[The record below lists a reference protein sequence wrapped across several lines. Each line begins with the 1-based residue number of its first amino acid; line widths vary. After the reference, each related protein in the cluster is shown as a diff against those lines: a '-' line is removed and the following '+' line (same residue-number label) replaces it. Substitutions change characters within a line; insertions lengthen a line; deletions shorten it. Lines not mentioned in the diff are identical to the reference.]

1 MAEKRMFSKQIIDS
15 DTFLEMPLSTQALYF
30 HLSMRADDDG
40 FLNNAKKV
48 MKIIGANQNDYD
60 LLVAKSFVIQF
71 PDGICVIKHWR
82 INNYLR
88 KDRYTETIYQEE
100 KAHLTV
106 QPNGRYSLRNS
117 TESLVD
123 LPFGIPV
130 VDQSDTQNSIDKNRE
145 EKNSIDKYNSVSVD
159 TDDYS
164 YTKNSNVSNL
174 DHVLNN
180 NVHPDSDY
188 VLENKDLYQCLKE
201 WMEYKDGKKPKSNNH
216 YGTEIGLK
224 KTITQF
230 VFGYR
235 EYGIGALKKVVDE
248 SMTNNYSGVIWDR
261 LSRLPKNPK
270 PAVEQKGKS
279 DNNDRFACLEP
290 SFRKMLEDAG
300 AIYDGQ
306 GLDYGI
312 LREHPDWLKV
322 IQESGV

>member
-15 DTFLEMPLSTQALYF
+15 DAFLEMPLSTQALYF

-106 QPNGRYSLRNS
+106 QPNGRYSLRNAA
-117 TESLVD
+117 ESDDD
-123 LPFGIPV
+123 LPVGIPV
-130 VDQSDTQNSIDKNRE
+130 VEQSDTQYSIDKNRE
-145 EKNSIDKYNSVSVD
+145 EKNSIDEYNSVSGD
-159 TDDYS
+159 TTDYS
-164 YTKNSNVSNL
+164 YSKNSNVSNL
-174 DHVLNN
+174 EYVLKNDI
-180 NVHPDSDY
+180 HQDSDY
-188 VLENKDLYQCLKE
+188 VLENEDLHQCLKE
-201 WMEYKDGKKPKSNNH
+201 WMEYKDGRKPKSSNH

-230 VFGYR
+230 VSGYR
-235 EYGIGALKKVVDE
+235 EYGIEALKKVVDD
-248 SMTNNYSGVIWDR
+248 SMANNYSGVIWDR
-261 LSRLPKNPK
+261 LSRMPKNQQVVEQNQCTGVWK
-270 PAVEQKGKS
+270 PASKLAADEWQ
-279 DNNDRFACLEP
+279 
-290 SFRKMLEDAG
+290 
-300 AIYDGQ
+300 
-306 GLDYGI
+306 
-312 LREHPDWLKV
+312 
-322 IQESGV
+322 

>member
-15 DTFLEMPLSTQALYF
+15 DAFLEMPLSTQALYF

-106 QPNGRYSLRNS
+106 QPNGRYSLRNT
-117 TESLVD
+117 TESDDD
-123 LPFGIPV
+123 LLLGIPV
-130 VDQSDTQNSIDKNRE
+130 VDQSDTQYRIDKNRE
-145 EKNSIDKYNSVSVD
+145 EKNSIDKHNSVSGD
-159 TDDYS
+159 TTDYS
-164 YTKNSNVSNL
+164 YSKNSNVSNL
-174 DHVLNN
+174 EYVLKNDI
-180 NVHPDSDY
+180 HQDSDY
-188 VLENKDLYQCLKE
+188 VLENEDLHQCLKE
-201 WMEYKDGKKPKSNNH
+201 WMEYKDGRKPKSSNH

-230 VFGYR
+230 ASGYR
-235 EYGIGALKKVVDE
+235 EYGIEALKKVVDD
-248 SMTNNYSGVIWDR
+248 SMANNYSGVIWDR
-261 LSRLPKNPK
+261 LSRMPKNQQVAEQNQCTGGWK
-270 PAVEQKGKS
+270 PASKLAADEWQ
-279 DNNDRFACLEP
+279 
-290 SFRKMLEDAG
+290 
-300 AIYDGQ
+300 
-306 GLDYGI
+306 
-312 LREHPDWLKV
+312 
-322 IQESGV
+322 